1 VEVPENGQQ
10 MRKKW
15 ILWLGSALAAGFLLI
30 ATFSGRRSGTTQ
42 DEFQTAEEDQGLFQA
57 PGAGSASV
65 RTRKFPLSRSLDFR
79 RSTRA
84 GTKRPA
90 APLRSQTGRRSR
102 GIPTKNLFDSGS
114 NRLAFR
120 SVTPA
125 AAFPAGV
132 AQLSDFP
139 RAQGRPSSRQGNRPS
154 PRIAGSP
161 YDELA
166 ELERGYQA
174 ARAWLFRGDGGAFGA
189 LSDDPDDSY
198 NPFDEALDEGGS
210 ADESDGGD
218 TGESGD
224 TVEDNGDSGSDSGT
238 GNGDSGGDL
247 GGSREL
253 PFFDFLITGA
263 VGATESGQLHRAW
276 RASSTVFVLE
286 DLRELVVQPAF
297 TPFNLF
303 DDQQLYF
310 GDADGDGDLDVTVVS
325 LIPTIGS
332 TVETFLQ
339 TDNGFELG
347 ATILTYLRSVRCL
360 EYFDF
365 GGSPEKELV
374 VTFEGEPNVHIYEPV
389 DGVWVYQSEVVL
401 SFLPGVLIKT
411 TESEGTA
418 GSLLYMVSEDFKV
431 VANVLAVRPDIV
443 RFTSQLPLS
452 RRRFM
457 NVRWKGESSSQEDN
471 LMAIEMADKIVLLDW
486 SATRWRWITSLTGFP
501 FQQTIIGYY
510 NANRRRQMLWI
521 R

>member
-1 VEVPENGQQ
+1 MPENGQQ

-30 ATFSGRRSGTTQ
+30 STFSDRRSGTTQ
-42 DEFQTAEEDQGLFQA
+42 DELQPTEEDQGFSQA
-57 PGAGSASV
+57 PGKGSALV
-65 RTRKFPLSRSLDFR
+65 RTRESPLSSSLGLR

-84 GTKRPA
+84 GTERPA
-90 APLRSQTGRRSR
+90 SPLRAQTGRRSR
-102 GIPTKNLFDSGS
+102 GIPTKKLFDSGS
-114 NRLAFR
+114 NRLASR

-132 AQLSDFP
+132 AQFSDFP
-139 RAQGRPSSRQGNRPS
+139 REQGRPLSNQGNGPS
-154 PRIAGSP
+154 PRIAGWL
-161 YDELA
+161 YDEVA

-174 ARAWLFRGDGGAFGA
+174 ARAWLFGGSGRAFGA

-198 NPFDEALDEGGS
+198 NPFDEALGDGS
-210 ADESDGGD
+210 AADESDGGD

-224 TVEDNGDSGSDSGT
+224 TVEGNGDSGGDSGT

-247 GGSREL
+247 GGPTEP

-286 DLRELVVQPAF
+286 DLRELVFQPGF

-310 GDADGDGDLDVTVVS
+310 GDADGDGDLDITVVS

-347 ATILTYLRSVRCL
+347 ATILTYLRSVLCL

-374 VTFEGEPNVHIYEPV
+374 ITFEGEPNVHIYEPV
-389 DGVWVYQSEVVL
+389 DGVWIYWDEVVL

-411 TESEGTA
+411 TESEETA
-418 GSLLYMVSEDFKV
+418 GSLLYIVSEDFKV

-443 RFTSQLPLS
+443 RFTSQLPLT

-457 NVRWKGESSSQEDN
+457 NVRWQGESSSQENN
-471 LMAIEMADKIVLLDW
+471 LMAVEMADKIVLLDW
-486 SATRWRWITSLTGFP
+486 SATRWRWIASLTGSP

-510 NANRRRQMLWI
+510 NGNRRRQMLWI